1 MLANDNEHL
10 ILIKQFRQPV
20 GSYVIQLPGG
30 GVEEGEELEFAA
42 RREFK
47 EETGFDCGRVHYI
60 GNLLPAS
67 WRSNEVTHVFYTEE
81 IMNLTGQQLEKH
93 ENIEVMR
100 VSITDCINEIKENR
114 FTDSELCYAVLQ
126 IILKGFI
133 KL

>member
-10 ILIKQFRQPV
+10 ILIKQFRKPV

-100 VSITDCINEIKENR
+100 VSISDCINEIKENR

-126 IILKGFI
+126 ANLKGFI